1 MAEKSLNKYKN
12 IFGSAKET
20 IDAIQK
26 YITNNSTQNVNNNAS
41 IEEEPAASVNRI
53 LNSVICEETNNDIK
67 KIINNL

>member
-26 YITNNSTQNVNNNAS
+26 YITNNSPKNINNDIS
-41 IEEEPAASVNRI
+41 TEEEPAASVNRI